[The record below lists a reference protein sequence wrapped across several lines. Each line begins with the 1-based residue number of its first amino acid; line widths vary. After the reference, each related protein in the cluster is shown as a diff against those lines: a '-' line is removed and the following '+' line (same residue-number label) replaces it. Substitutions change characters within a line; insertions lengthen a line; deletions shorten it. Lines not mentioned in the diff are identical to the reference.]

1 MSRTKLL
8 LAVVTLAMASVSFA
22 DVNIGVFLPFKSGGI
37 KGQQAIE
44 YYRGV
49 LMAVDSLSEDS
60 TVFSVTAADCGATA
74 ADMQALLD
82 EARHG
87 VFDIIF
93 APSAPQQAEVVN
105 NYSILNGTKVVMPFG
120 GRYDDFITNPN
131 FYALKV
137 TQTDYSVPA
146 FNLLSKFFNGR
157 QMYVVSTNGGGQICP
172 LANFMKK
179 FVKGVK
185 VLEWPDKERKILQAM
200 ADGNAVIVPSMYD
213 EQTQKT
219 LMQLAAKIPAVKAAV
234 IGYASWQE
242 RTVSAAGGKALGEAN
257 VYIVTQDYPRQ
268 GIPRVNS
275 FARAYNGN
283 FDTTLPQGT
292 FSVAM
297 WGFDSA
303 YYMLKG
309 LAHYKNDFG
318 NQPLYTAPLQNRFRF
333 ERRSSGHGFINTSV
347 LLLHYKADGSQEII
361 EPSAQ

>member
-8 LAVVTLAMASVSFA
+8 LAVVALAMASVSFA

-37 KGQQAIE
+37 KGQQTVE

-49 LMAVDSLSEDS
+49 LMAVDSLSGDG
-60 TVFSVTAADCGATA
+60 TVFCVTAADCGATA

-93 APSAPQQAEVVN
+93 APSSPQQAEVVN

-120 GRYDDFITNPN
+120 GRYDDFIANPN

-157 QMYVVSTNGGGQICP
+157 QMYVVSANGGEQICP

-185 VLEWPDKERKILQAM
+185 VLEWPDKERKILQTM

-213 EQTQKT
+213 EQTQNV
-219 LMQLAAKIPAVKAAV
+219 LMQLAAKTPAVKAAV
-234 IGYASWQE
+234 IGYASWRE
-242 RTVSAAGGKALGEAN
+242 RTVSAASAKALGEAN

-268 GIPRVNS
+268 GIPRVDS

-283 FDTTLPQGT
+283 FDTTLPQST

-309 LAHYKNDFG
+309 LARYKNDFG
-318 NQPLYTAPLQNRFRF
+318 NQPLYAAPLQNRFRF